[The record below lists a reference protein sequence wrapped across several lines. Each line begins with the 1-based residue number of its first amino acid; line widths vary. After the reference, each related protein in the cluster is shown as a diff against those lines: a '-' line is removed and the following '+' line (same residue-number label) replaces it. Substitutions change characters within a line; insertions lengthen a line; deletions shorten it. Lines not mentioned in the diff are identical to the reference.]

1 MQSVTLRSIAPYE
14 SRLYHDGNL
23 ACEVAER
30 LVDTRPLR

>member
-1 MQSVTLRSIAPYE
+1 MQSVTFKCIDA
-14 SRLYHDGNL
+14 SRIYHDGNL

>member
-1 MQSVTLRSIAPYE
+1 MQSVTFKCIAPYA
-14 SRLYHDGNL
+14 SRIYHDGNL